1 MVEEYDSIIWNCVWD
16 IFPRAHDKSVVS
28 SRWLY
33 KVKQAA
39 DGGVEKH
46 KARFVARSLSQVE
59 GIDYDKTFAPVARLN
74 QAPQAWYTR
83 INNYFTGLDFNKSEG
98 DVNLYHIM
106 IVRDEIHGSYALLSR
121 HGSVA
126 EDGEVFVSQ
135 GKYANEILRRFNME
149 KCKTMQ
155 TPLAVNTQPDF
166 CFAVNELSEVMDQP
180 TNLFWKVVKD
190 VLRYLRGTSLYG
202 LSYRWKE
209 GVKLQGFTDIDCV
222 GSPSDWKNTSGGIF
236 NLGSVAVS

>member
-1 MVEEYDSIIWNCVWD
+1 MVEEYDSIIRNCVWD
-16 IFPRAHDKSVVS
+16 IFPRAQDKSVVS

-33 KVKQAA
+33 KVKQEA

-46 KARFVARSLSQVE
+46 KARFVARSFSKVE
-59 GIDYDKTFAPVARLN
+59 GIDYDETFAPVAR
-74 QAPQAWYTR
+74 
-83 INNYFTGLDFNKSEG
+83 
-98 DVNLYHIM
+98 
-106 IVRDEIHGSYALLSR
+106 
-121 HGSVA
+121 HGSVG

-149 KCKTMQ
+149 KCKPMQ
-155 TPLAVNTQPDF
+155 TPLAVNTRPDF
-166 CFAVNELSEVMDQP
+166 CFMVNRLTEVMDQP
-180 TNLFWKVVKD
+180 TKLFSKATKD

-209 GVKLQGFTDIDCV
+209 GVKLQGFTDTDWV
-222 GSPSDWKNTSGGIF
+222 GSPSDRKNTSGGIF